1 LQLLRESQKT
11 QRRIFPTDKTPP
23 LLSFTL
29 TTTVH
34 QLRQHLD
41 YLYLQVLSV
50 VTVSQLQN
58 IFAKRSNF
66 DLRQL
71 ISGTCHRFPT
81 PGRLERE
88 TVQTQLGLTH
98 TPIHTCA
105 TRIASTGTEPFF
117 DSLVSTLQ
125 TSLAVALSSISVYRL
140 PPTLRS
146 DLARALDPGKE
157 TIRSLDLL
165 YVLLLAEGR
174 LVTLLR
180 PKKHSIHPTDL
191 HLLLETVY
199 APRRTSSSSDETESG
214 PPGGDEDDEDEAGQ
228 TGGGGENLDQRQQRS
243 KPRPR
248 PRPRP
253 RRRPSPLLE
262 PGAESWFPICLPRFN
277 PRGFL
282 HAYVSFLETSPTS
295 SASSSLGFE
304 SRAGGEGG
312 GGGGGEGGAKAEDGI
327 GVVILSSRRDAF
339 VGVQQVAQA
348 IKARLLSS
356 SSSSSS
362 AISTGGGGVSS
373 GSFSSSTPH
382 HPPLPAPPST
392 SISTSA
398 STAAAAG
405 AADGGLVHSIL
416 MSRAHQS
423 YSLGELAIPGLRH
436 FVYKDRERVQVT
448 MPRWEGEY
456 YAAAAAISEE
466 GADDDDDD
474 DAVAASTRARMR
486 SVCRFAYFSTGRT
499 CLHVRFLLLEY
510 STVD

>member
-1 LQLLRESQKT
+1 MQLLRESQKT

-228 TGGGGENLDQRQQRS
+228 TGEAARTLTNDNNDQNRDHDHDRDRDADRLPCSNRAPNRGSRSACLVSTPEGSCTPTSRSS
-243 KPRPR
+243 KPLP
-248 PRPRP
+248 PLPRP
-253 RRRPSPLLE
+253 RRWDSNQELE
-262 PGAESWFPICLPRFN
+262 GKE
-277 PRGFL
+277 
-282 HAYVSFLETSPTS
+282 
-295 SASSSLGFE
+295 
-304 SRAGGEGG
+304 GEGEEER
-312 GGGGGEGGAKAEDGI
+312 EG
-327 GVVILSSRRDAF
+327 RRR
-339 VGVQQVAQA
+339 
-348 IKARLLSS
+348 K
-356 SSSSSS
+356 
-362 AISTGGGGVSS
+362 TGS
-373 GSFSSSTPH
+373 G
-382 HPPLPAPPST
+382 
-392 SISTSA
+392 
-398 STAAAAG
+398 
-405 AADGGLVHSIL
+405 
-416 MSRAHQS
+416 
-423 YSLGELAIPGLRH
+423 
-436 FVYKDRERVQVT
+436 
-448 MPRWEGEY
+448 W
-456 YAAAAAISEE
+456 
-466 GADDDDDD
+466 
-474 DAVAASTRARMR
+474 
-486 SVCRFAYFSTGRT
+486 
-499 CLHVRFLLLEY
+499 
-510 STVD
+510 